1 MTGVLL
7 LLAGTAEAREFAA
20 RFDHPRLQVVASL
33 AGVTSAPLDYVC
45 ETRVGG
51 FGSVDGMAAWIAEND
66 VAAVVDATHP
76 FAVRI
81 SENARAS
88 AARCEV
94 PCLGLRR
101 APWALGE
108 AWRTFS
114 DLEALAPVLPAGA
127 RVFLTTGR
135 GEVEPFA
142 RRQDVSFWLRSIEG
156 VEDLPAHI
164 QPVRGRPP
172 FALENE
178 IAFMKDAKITHLVTK
193 DAGGVRPAKLEAAEQ
208 LGVAVFSAAMPPS
221 PHDET
226 VDSVDAALAWSRAI

>member
-33 AGVTSAPLDYVC
+33 AGVTSAPLDYAC

-108 AWRTFS
+108 AWRTFA

-142 RRQDVSFWLRSIEG
+142 RRQDVSFWLRSIE
-156 VEDLPAHI
+156 E
-164 QPVRGRPP
+164 
-172 FALENE
+172 
-178 IAFMKDAKITHLVTK
+178 ITHLVTK